1 MTEIEKIKFN
11 NLILIIKQRG
21 CANVYCDRCY
31 LFEFCKMLPVTL
43 REHINHPHNTFT
55 DESYKKIIDEI
66 YNNDMYKEIRSLLFE
81 ELL

>member
-1 MTEIEKIKFN
+1 
-11 NLILIIKQRG
+11 
-21 CANVYCDRCY
+21 
-31 LFEFCKMLPVTL
+31 MLPVTFSEDAH
-43 REHINHPHNTFT
+43 RRPYNKFT

>member
-1 MTEIEKIKFN
+1 MGVFCEK
-11 NLILIIKQRG
+11 
-21 CANVYCDRCY
+21 CY
-31 LFEFCKMLPVTL
+31 LFEFCKMLPEAF
-43 REHINHPHNTFT
+43 REHAHHPHNKFT

>member
-21 CANVYCDRCY
+21 CMGVFCEKCY
-31 LFEFCKMLPVTL
+31 LFEFCKMLPVTFS
-43 REHINHPHNTFT
+43 EHDNKFT